1 MKKHILKYLIFL
13 SLMVPVTSCNFLDVV
28 PDNVATIE
36 NAFADKYNAEK
47 FLATCYS
54 YLPVFSDPWI
64 NPGLLSGDEVWFNEE
79 VSGGWVHAQL
89 IAKGRQN
96 SRTPYLNYWDGEERG
111 TQMFV
116 GIRDCNIFLEN
127 IDRVADLS
135 VLEKK
140 KWAAEVKF
148 LKAYYHFWLLK
159 CYGPIPIIDK
169 NLPVYASSTE
179 IKTYREPVDE
189 VFKFIVNT
197 LDEAIPDLPLI
208 VLSETSDLGR
218 ITQPIALAV
227 KADVLATSAS
237 PLFNGN
243 SDFNSMIDNR
253 GVALFNPI
261 YDQNK
266 WQLAANAAKE
276 AITVCERAKI
286 RLYDDFT
293 SKNVHS
299 DNMLL
304 ELKLRSIVT
313 EKESPEVIW
322 AATNYRFGQGYQ
334 RMLQPLLVNVTNAN
348 PVSQFYASTL
358 QMAELFYSKNGVPID
373 EDPEYDYANRYKLR
387 KAITIDKDYVKSGQ
401 ETAILHFD
409 REARF
414 YANIA
419 FDRGTYVLDP
429 TYYYVQVRAG
439 ELSTKRNQGE
449 FSATGYFVK
458 KFINPNNAF
467 SGNAYLS
474 NYEFPFPIIRLA
486 DVYLL
491 YAEALNEMKDIPDEE
506 VYYYID
512 QIRKRAGLNGVVE
525 SWQAHSSNPGKP
537 TSKSGM
543 REIIHQERMIEL
555 AFEGARFWDLRRW
568 KQAEKYMNKPIQGWN
583 ISGRGTDFY
592 KVVTLYVPQ
601 FEFKDY
607 FWPIK
612 EDELIKNPNLI
623 QNLGW

>member
-1 MKKHILKYLIFL
+1 MKKQIFKLIIFF
-13 SLMVPVTSCNFLDVV
+13 SMIVPVASCNFLDVV

-36 NAFADKYNAEK
+36 NAFSDKYNAEK

-54 YLPVFSDPWI
+54 YLPVYSDPWI

-79 VSGGWVHAQL
+79 VSGGWVHAAF
-89 IAKGRQN
+89 IAQGYQN

-111 TQMFV
+111 TQMFI
-116 GIRDCNIFLEN
+116 GLRDCNIFLEN

-135 VLEKK
+135 ALEKK

-159 CYGPIPIIDK
+159 CYGPIPIIDE
-169 NLPVYASSTE
+169 NLPIYASTTD

-189 VFKFIVNT
+189 VFNFIVKT
-197 LDEAIPDLPLI
+197 LDEAIPDLPLA
-208 VLSETSDLGR
+208 VQSETSDLGR
-218 ITQPIALAV
+218 ITRPIALAI
-227 KADVLATSAS
+227 KARVLATAAS

-243 SDFNSMIDNR
+243 SDFSSLVDSR
-253 GVALFNPI
+253 GKAMFNPD

-266 WQLAANAAKE
+266 WKLAADAAKE
-276 AITVCERAKI
+276 AIDVCEMANIK
-286 RLYDDFT
+286 LYESYT
-293 SKNVHS
+293 SKNAHS
-299 DNMLL
+299 DNMML
-304 ELKLRSIVT
+304 ELTLRSIVT
-313 EKESPEVIW
+313 EKGSPEVIW
-322 AATNYRFGQGYQ
+322 SATNFRFGQGYQ

-348 PVSQFYASTL
+348 PVSQFYSSTL
-358 QMAELFYSKNGVPID
+358 RMAELFYSKNGVPIE
-373 EDPEYDYANRYKLR
+373 EDPNFDYSNRYSLR
-387 KAITIDKDYVKSGQ
+387 KAVTEESDYVRSGQ

-439 ELSTKRNQGE
+439 ELATKRNQGE

-467 SGNAYLS
+467 SGNSYFS
-474 NYEFPFPIIRLA
+474 NYEFPFPIIRLS

-491 YAEALNEMKDIPDEE
+491 YAEALNEIKEVPDEE
-506 VYYYID
+506 VYHYVD
-512 QIRKRAGLNGVVE
+512 LIRKRAGLKGVVE
-525 SWQAHSSNPGKP
+525 SWQAYSSAPNKP
-537 TSKSGM
+537 AYKEGM
-543 REIIHQERMIEL
+543 REIIHRERMIEL
-555 AFEGARFWDLRRW
+555 AFEGARFWDMRRW
-568 KQAEKYMNKPIQGWN
+568 KVADKYMNKPIQGWN
-583 ISGRGTDFY
+583 IAGRGTDFY
-592 KVVTLYVPQ
+592 KVVTLYIPQ

-612 EDELIKNPNLI
+612 EDELVKNPNLV

>member
-1 MKKHILKYLIFL
+1 MKKQITKYLLILTFL
-13 SLMVPVTSCNFLDVV
+13 VTFGSCNFLDVV

-36 NAFADKYNAEK
+36 NAFSDRYNAEK

-54 YLPVFSDPWI
+54 YLPVYGDPWI

-79 VSGGWVHAQL
+79 VSGGWVHAAF
-89 IAKGRQN
+89 IAQGNQN

-111 TQMFV
+111 TSMFI

-127 IDRVADLS
+127 VDKVADLS
-135 VLEKK
+135 ATEKK

-159 CYGPIPIIDK
+159 CYGPIPIIDE
-169 NLPVYASSTE
+169 NLPVYASTSE

-189 VFKFIVNT
+189 VFKFIVET
-197 LDEAIPDLPLI
+197 LDEAIPDLPL
-208 VLSETSDLGR
+208 VVQSETSDLGR
-218 ITQPIALAV
+218 ITKPIAMSI
-227 KADVLATSAS
+227 KARVLATAAS

-243 SDFNSMIDNR
+243 TDFGSLVDNR
-253 GVALFNPI
+253 GIALFNTE
-261 YDQNK
+261 YDANK
-266 WQLAANAAKE
+266 WQLAADAAKE
-276 AITVCERAKI
+276 AIDVCEKANIK
-286 RLYDDFT
+286 LYNDFT
-293 SKNVHS
+293 SKNEHS
-299 DNMLL
+299 DTIML

-313 EKESPEVIW
+313 EKGSPEVIW
-322 AATNYRFGQGYQ
+322 SATNFRFGYGYQ
-334 RMLQPLLVNVTNAN
+334 RMLQPLLINVTNAN
-348 PVSQFYASTL
+348 PVAQHYSSTL
-358 QMAELFYSKNGVPID
+358 RMAELFYSKNGVPIE
-373 EDPEYDYANRYKLR
+373 EDASFDYSNRYKLR
-387 KAITIDKDYVKSGQ
+387 KAVSEESDYVKSGQ

-414 YANIA
+414 YADIA

-439 ELSTKRNQGE
+439 ELATKRNQGE

-467 SGNAYLS
+467 SGNSYFVD
-474 NYEFPFPIIRLA
+474 YEFPFPIIRLA

-491 YAEALNEMKDIPDEE
+491 YAEALNEVKDAPDAE
-506 VYYYID
+506 VYKYID
-512 QIRKRAGLNGVVE
+512 LIRERAGLKGVVE
-525 SWQAHSSNPGKP
+525 SWNNHSSNPGKP
-537 TSKSGM
+537 ASKSGM
-543 REIIHQERMIEL
+543 REIIHRERMIEM
-555 AFEGARFWDLRRW
+555 AFEGSRFWDLRRW
-568 KQAEKYMNKPIQGWN
+568 KQSEKYMNRPIQGWN

-592 KVVTLYVPQ
+592 KVVTLFTPE

-612 EDELIKNPNLI
+612 EDEMIKNPNLV